1 MHSEIIILAAGRGVR
16 MGGGVKALR
25 PLGGSPLLAHVLGCA
40 RAAGARRIHVVH
52 GEGEDSVLRRHCD
65 LRGVNLVAQPQPLG
79 TGHALMQALPA
90 VKPAATVCV
99 MPADAPLVRPTTI
112 RRLCDAAADGLA
124 ILTVHNPDPGGYGRI
139 LRNKAGKVTAIREAR
154 DADARERAVT
164 EVNTGFIAAAAALL
178 AELLPRINRD
188 NAQGEFYLTDLAA
201 AAVDAGHDIAD
212 CTCDDP
218 EEAAG
223 ANTVAELAALERM
236 YQRRAANDLMRAGVT
251 VMDPARMD
259 VRGELSAGAG
269 CTIDVNVVTEGRVQL
284 GNQVYLGPGVVV
296 RESTVGDGSRILAHS
311 VVDGA
316 AIGNGATIG
325 PFARIRPG
333 SVISDSAAIGNFV
346 EVKNSAIGAG
356 AKAAHLAYLGDS
368 EVGDGANIGAGVV
381 TCNYDGANKHRTAI
395 GAGAFIGSGAM
406 LVAPLTVGAGA
417 TIGAGATVTKDAP
430 PGKLTLTEKRQRT
443 VDHWRRPAKEAR

>member
-1 MHSEIIILAAGRGVR
+1 MHCEIIILAAGRGVR

-25 PLGGSPLLAHVLGCA
+25 PLGGSPLLTHALGCA

-52 GEGEDSVLRRHCD
+52 GEGEDEALRRHCD

-90 VKPAATVCV
+90 VAAAATVCV
-99 MPADAPLVRPTTI
+99 MPADAPLVRPATI
-112 RRLCDAAADGLA
+112 RRLCDAAADGIA
-124 ILTVHNPDPGGYGRI
+124 VLTAHNPDPGGYGRI
-139 LRNKAGKVTAIREAR
+139 LRDAAGQVTAIREAR
-154 DADARERAVT
+154 DADAGERAIT
-164 EVNTGFIAAAAALL
+164 EVNTGFIAAAAALV

-188 NAQGEFYLTDLAA
+188 NAQGEFYLTDLVA
-201 AAVDAGHDIAD
+201 AAVEAGRAIAD
-212 CTCDDP
+212 CACHP

-223 ANTVAELAALERM
+223 ANTVAELAALERT
-236 YQRRAANDLMRAGVT
+236 YQRRTAGDLMRAGVT

-284 GNQVYLGPGVVV
+284 GDNVHLGPGVVL

-316 AIGNGATIG
+316 AIGAGVTIG

-333 SVISDSAAIGNFV
+333 TTIFDSATIGNFV
-346 EVKNSAIGAG
+346 EVKNSAIGPG
-356 AKAAHLAYLGDS
+356 AKASHLSYLGDS
-368 EVGDGANIGAGVV
+368 EVGEGANIGAGVV
-381 TCNYDGANKHRTAI
+381 TCNYDGAAKHRTAI

-406 LVAPLTVGAGA
+406 LVAPVTVGGGA

-443 VDHWRRPAKEAR
+443 VDGWRRPARGR